1 MRRISVAL
9 FALCFSVSVY
19 AIAPLIM
26 WIGETAA
33 TVTAQTIALD
43 VVTRGFASNDPYVPS
58 RAKIP
63 TSNVPAA
70 FRAKGKIGINPYWAA
85 FALAM
90 GLYYEGNQFKMKEE
104 VGGYL
109 WSVNSSYAVQP
120 NIMIG
125 DPDVTGLL
133 AILPS
138 DKITKI
144 VEIIPPTTIPTP
156 FNCHFSS
163 EYPSIPC
170 TAGYYIKVKRLVYSQ
185 TAEKWSEADGQ
196 YSLFRSVEPVP
207 LGVQEIPKTDADIA
221 TMAAGYLST
230 ENRPKDAFADVSGNP
245 IPELFANADI
255 VPKPSVDP
263 ATASDLDAYRQGLL
277 QTTDPS
283 ADHYVTPERYNYIK
297 NLAAQQ
303 DYENSDEGKA
313 DALNEKMKQ
322 PITQVQYEESNKKF
336 ADAVDNFTASLS
348 SQNDSDYSDIDDN
361 FNKLDGIIT
370 DLPNSSLPAPADISV
385 PQYVDCQQLHLTDGN
400 GHELTFPSSSQCA
413 KIESFKQGFGYF
425 LAISVVFL
433 LCMQLL
439 TRPHG

>member
-9 FALCFSVSVY
+9 FVLFFSVSVY
-19 AIAPLIM
+19 AIAPLII

-43 VVTRGFASNDPYVPS
+43 VVTRGFSANDPYVPS
-58 RAKIP
+58 RATIP

-125 DPDVTGLL
+125 EPDVTGLL

-144 VEIIPPTTIPTP
+144 VEIIPPTTIPIP
-156 FNCHFSS
+156 FNCNFSS

-170 TAGYYIKVKRLVYSQ
+170 TTGYYIKVKRLVYSQ
-185 TAEKWSEADGQ
+185 TSETWSEADAQ

-207 LGVQEIPKTDADIA
+207 LGVQEIPKTDAEIA

-230 ENRPKDAFADVSGNP
+230 ENRPKEAFADVSGNP
-245 IPELFANADI
+245 IPDMFANADI
-255 VPKPSVDP
+255 VPKSSIDS

-283 ADHYVTPERYNYIK
+283 ADHYVTPERYDYIK

-303 DYENSDEGKA
+303 DYENSDEGRA

-322 PITQVQYEESNKKF
+322 PITQAQYEESNKKY
-336 ADAVDNFTASLS
+336 ADAVNAITDALPSNE
-348 SQNDSDYSDIDDN
+348 NNESDIDDS
-361 FNKLDGIIT
+361 FNKLDEIIT
-370 DLPNSSLPAPADISV
+370 DIPNATLPSPANIQLPNYSECMTLS
-385 PQYVDCQQLHLTDGN
+385 LTDGN
-400 GHELTFPSSSQCA
+400 GHNLVFPSGKQCE
-413 KIESFKQGFGYF
+413 KINEMKRMFGYF
-425 LAISVVFL
+425 LALAVAFA
-433 LCMQLL
+433 LCWQLL
-439 TRPHG
+439 NRPHG